1 MQLEEEVRAS
11 QILSLSEL
19 NRTLAA
25 WLEVDYHQRVHS
37 ETGQSPRQR
46 YDDGS
51 RFTRQV
57 DLNAAMTFFHQR
69 QSRTVNKDHSDVRI
83 GSLLFAVDPKLRGD
97 RLVVQYDPFSSMNEV
112 QLYSQDGVYLGLGR
126 RYQREKEE
134 HPGTQ
139 EPSPQ
144 PAEPI
149 TPHYLDALR
158 KDYEQSQQRSRQEGL
173 DYHSAQQR
181 NVWSLAG
188 LAAHTARLLGRK
200 GGVSGLS
207 AEEMKALATFHER
220 HDRLNESL
228 LKEAF
233 QRADSPRLAHIL
245 FHLQALLQE
254 RNS

>member
-1 MQLEEEVRAS
+1 
-11 QILSLSEL
+11 
-19 NRTLAA
+19 
-25 WLEVDYHQRVHS
+25 
-37 ETGQSPRQR
+37 
-46 YDDGS
+46 
-51 RFTRQV
+51 
-57 DLNAAMTFFHQR
+57 
-69 QSRTVNKDHSDVRI
+69 
-83 GSLLFAVDPKLRGD
+83 
-97 RLVVQYDPFSSMNEV
+97 MNEV

-207 AEEMKALATFHER
+207 AEEMKALATFH
-220 HDRLNESL
+220 DRLNESL